1 MSRNERLAKQNA
13 EKKKKCSRRNEENK
27 HLFKPQVSNEIVS

>member
-1 MSRNERLAKQNA
+1 MSRKERLAKQNA
-13 EKKKKCSRRNEENK
+13 EKKNCSRRNEENK